1 MAVTDVALAREL
13 YELIAALDRR
23 APFVERAGETA
34 IAQDAAA
41 LRAKALARLGELAF
55 QKS

>member
-23 APFVERAGETA
+23 MPFVEHAGETA
-34 IAQDAAA
+34 
-41 LRAKALARLGELAF
+41 R
-55 QKS
+55 